1 MLSSRPFVPKTS
13 TITSEYAITN
23 NVLGLGI
30 TGKVMQCVHKETGV
44 EYALKIL
51 EDNQKS
57 RREAE
62 IHWRVSDCP
71 HIVKVVDV
79 FENTNQNTKKNYLL
93 IVMEYMRGGELFN
106 KIKENE
112 NFTESEAA
120 KIVYQISSA
129 IAYLHERN
137 IAHRDLKPENLLYT
151 SNENGAVLKLT
162 DFGFA
167 KEVVTKKSLQTPC
180 YTPYYVPPEILNFER
195 YDKSCDIWSLG
206 IITYILLSGCPPFFS
221 QNGQPISP
229 GMKSKIRAGKY
240 DFPDAQWKSVS
251 KSAKDLIKSLL
262 LTEPDRRPTI
272 REVMNNHWVAQHNDV
287 PNTPLGTSMFFTTKA
302 WDQFREI
309 FRESLQ
315 TKRKEHSN
323 VPTLMTLDAS
333 KNPLLIKRK
342 INQKSNPENNSHKV
356 L

>member
-1 MLSSRPFVPKTS
+1 MMSAPRPFVPKTS
-13 TITSEYAITN
+13 TITSEYTITDS
-23 NVLGLGI
+23 VLGFGI
-30 TGKVMQCVHKETGV
+30 TGKVVECIHKTTGV
-44 EYALKIL
+44 RYALKIL

-79 FENTNQNTKKNYLL
+79 FENTNHNTKKNYLL
-93 IVMEYMRGGELFN
+93 MVMECMRGGELFN

-129 IAYLHERN
+129 ISHLHERN

-151 SNENGAVLKLT
+151 SNEPNAILKLT

-167 KEVVTKKSLQTPC
+167 KEVVAKKSLQTPC
-180 YTPYYVPPEILNFER
+180 YTPYYVPPEILNFEK

-221 QNGQPISP
+221 QNGHPISP

-240 DFPDAQWKSVS
+240 DFPDAQWKHVS

-262 LTEPDRRPTI
+262 LTEPDCRPTI
-272 REVMNNHWVAQHNDV
+272 KEVMNHHWVAQYNAV
-287 PNTPLGTSMFFTTKA
+287 PNTPLGTNILFTTKA

-315 TKRKEHSN
+315 TKRKEHSS

-342 INQKSNPENNSHKV
+342 LNQQSNPDQEEDVS
-356 L
+356 

>member
-1 MLSSRPFVPKTS
+1 MLSSRPFVPKKS
-13 TITSEYAITN
+13 TITSEYTITN

-30 TGKVMQCVHKETGV
+30 TGKVMQCIHNETGV
-44 EYALKIL
+44 HYALKIL

-93 IVMEYMRGGELFN
+93 MVMEYMRGGELFN
-106 KIKENE
+106 KIKECE

-151 SNENGAVLKLT
+151 SNENGAILKLT

-240 DFPDAQWKSVS
+240 DFPDAQWKYVS

-287 PNTPLGTSMFFTTKA
+287 PNTPLGTSVFFTTKA
-302 WDQFREI
+302 WDQFREM

-315 TKRKEHSN
+315 TKRKENSN